1 VGAGRALA
9 QWLPRAWGHRGAVAR
24 LLWPLSKIFAAL
36 VRLRGLGH
44 RSGWLRV
51 ERLPVPVVVV
61 GNLVAGGA
69 GKTPTTL
76 AVVAQLRRRGHRPG
90 IVSRGYGRA
99 GEHLAEVQASSR
111 PAEVGDEPLLLHRR
125 AGVPVIVA
133 RDRVAAARELLRRHP
148 DTTVI
153 VADDGLQHRRLG
165 RDVQIIVF
173 DERGAGNGWLLPAGP
188 LREPMPASVAPAT
201 LVLYNAPAP
210 TTPLPGSLARRRLRG
225 LLPWSLWHEGAVA
238 EPGVPVALRGRRVLA
253 CAGIARP
260 QRFFAQLRELG
271 LEIEELPLAD
281 HASFDPLPWPG
292 GTADV
297 IVTEKDA
304 VKLDAARLGTTRV
317 WVAALDF
324 EPDAAFL
331 AALERLVP
339 PPTDGNPPA
348 RAAGVPDLQGP
359 AATPPPAA
367 A

>member
-9 QWLPRAWGHRGAVAR
+9 QALPRAWSRRGAIAR
-24 LLWPLSKIFAAL
+24 LLWPLSQVFAAL
-36 VRLRGLGH
+36 LAIRRLAFRA
-44 RSGWLRV
+44 GWQHV

-69 GKTPTTL
+69 GKTPTTI
-76 AVVAQLRRRGHRPG
+76 AVVEQLRRAGHRPG
-90 IVSRGYGRA
+90 IVSRGYGRSGDA
-99 GEHLAEVQASSR
+99 LTEVHVGSPA
-111 PAEVGDEPLLLHRR
+111 AEVGDEPLLLHRR
-125 AGVPVIVA
+125 TGAPVVVA
-133 RDRVAAARELLRRHP
+133 RDRVAAARELLRCHP
-148 DTTVI
+148 HTTVI

-165 RDVQIIVF
+165 RDLQIIVF

-188 LREPMPASVAPAT
+188 LREPMPAAVPPAT

-210 TTPLPGSLARRRLRG
+210 TTPLPGSLGRRRLRG
-225 LLPWSLWHEGAVA
+225 LIPWSRWSDGVA
-238 EPGVPVALRGRRVLA
+238 DESVPAALQGRRVPA
-253 CAGIARP
+253 YAGIAWP
-260 QRFFAQLRELG
+260 ERFFAQLREIG
-271 LEIEELPLAD
+271 LDVDERPLAD
-281 HASFDPLPWPG
+281 HARFDPLPWPSDS
-292 GTADV
+292 TDV

-304 VKLDAARLGTTRV
+304 VKLEAGRLGGTRV

-324 EPDAAFL
+324 EPDAAFV